1 MKKLLK
7 IFTAFILV
15 FSILVPVNTV
25 KAEEDDDN
33 TFVVGMEC
41 NYAPFNW
48 TQVNETDTTV
58 PLEGSGYADGYD
70 VTIARAIAKHLG
82 KELVIKKMSWDGLE
96 PALQAG
102 VLMLLLRG

>member
-41 NYAPFNW
+41 
-48 TQVNETDTTV
+48 TV
-58 PLEGSGYADGYD
+58 
-70 VTIARAIAKHLG
+70 
-82 KELVIKKMSWDGLE
+82 
-96 PALQAG
+96 
-102 VLMLLLRG
+102 